1 MTAAPEV
8 AKLGLRRG
16 MVVQELGWDSD
27 VDADLR
33 DDMMDVLEGDLVD
46 ESLSAVDAVL
56 LWWRAEDG
64 DLLDGLMDA
73 LTDLSESGFIWLLTP
88 RVGREGYVNPTQLAE
103 DVAAAGMA
111 LTTTANVS
119 RTWQAQRV
127 VRPKGGRR

>member
-1 MTAAPEV
+1 
-8 AKLGLRRG
+8 